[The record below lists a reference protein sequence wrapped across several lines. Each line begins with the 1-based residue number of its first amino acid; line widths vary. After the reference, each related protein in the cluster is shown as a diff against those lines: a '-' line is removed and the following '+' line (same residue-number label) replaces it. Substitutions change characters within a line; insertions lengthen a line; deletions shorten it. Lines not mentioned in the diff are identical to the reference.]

1 MNKFLT
7 IFAIIASLLVSANL
21 FSQNTAE
28 SKDTVKFANVD
39 ETPMFQGGDLN
50 KFSLW
55 VFSQIKYPEEAYK
68 NKIMGRVLVQFV
80 VSKEGKVKDVKV
92 VRSSGSELLDNE
104 AVRAISISPDWTPG
118 KVKGEPVHVS
128 YMFPVVFKYNPDD
141 PKTSEENGS
150 EPIPFDDVEVK
161 PTFQGKDPNA
171 EFSKWMAGEM
181 KYPEEASK
189 NKIMGRV
196 LIQFVISR
204 DGKVKD
210 VKVARSSGSDLLDK
224 EAVRVISASPDW
236 DPGKMEGKPVDVRY
250 LFPVVFIIR

>member
-1 MNKFLT
+1 
-7 IFAIIASLLVSANL
+7 
-21 FSQNTAE
+21 
-28 SKDTVKFANVD
+28 
-39 ETPMFQGGDLN
+39 
-50 KFSLW
+50 
-55 VFSQIKYPEEAYK
+55 
-68 NKIMGRVLVQFV
+68 VLVQFV

-141 PKTSEENGS
+141 PKTSEENGN

>member
-1 MNKFLT
+1 MKKFLT

-92 VRSSGSELLDNE
+92 LRSSGSE
-104 AVRAISISPDWTPG
+104 
-118 KVKGEPVHVS
+118 
-128 YMFPVVFKYNPDD
+128 
-141 PKTSEENGS
+141 
-150 EPIPFDDVEVK
+150 
-161 PTFQGKDPNA
+161 
-171 EFSKWMAGEM
+171 
-181 KYPEEASK
+181 
-189 NKIMGRV
+189 
-196 LIQFVISR
+196 
-204 DGKVKD
+204 
-210 VKVARSSGSDLLDK
+210 LLDK

-236 DPGKMEGKPVDVRY
+236 GPGKMEGKPVDVRY
-250 LFPVVFIIR
+250 LVPVVFIIR